1 MKSTKNT
8 RAVAVGIFI
17 FAALVIFIL
26 GVLTLGGQK
35 KMFADTL
42 QVEALFND
50 VNGLQPGNNV
60 WYAGVKVGTIENIQ
74 FTGTGQVKVTMSV
87 DQKVSPYL
95 KKDTKVKVGSDGLIG
110 NKILVLYGG
119 SAAAPQVT
127 DGEQLAADNM
137 LSIDDMMQTF
147 QQNNQNLVAIT
158 NDLKTVSSGLAN
170 GKGSIGKL
178 LKDETLA
185 NQLDFALSSLRRS
198 LSQTENFTQDIAA
211 YTQKLQQKGSLTND
225 LITDTVIFGRLR
237 ASVAQMQSVSQS
249 AQDVVDNLKS
259 ATSNVNS
266 SLSNTSTPAGM
277 LLNDAQTAQ
286 SLKAVIKN
294 LETSTQKLD
303 ENMEALQHN
312 FLFRGYFRK
321 KNKNM

>member
-1 MKSTKNT
+1 MKSNKNT

-42 QVEALFND
+42 QIKALFND
-50 VNGLQPGNNV
+50 VNGLQTGNNV
-60 WYAGVKVGTIENIQ
+60 WYAGVKVGTIEKIQ
-74 FTGTGQVKVTMSV
+74 FTGSGQVEVTMSV
-87 DQKVSPYL
+87 DEKVRPYL

-119 SAAAPQVT
+119 TAAAAQVT

-158 NDLKTVSSGLAN
+158 NDLKVVSSGLAN

-185 NQLDFALSSLRRS
+185 NQLDLALISLRRS

-211 YTQKLQQKGSLTND
+211 YTNKLQQKGSLTND

-237 ASVAQMQSVSQS
+237 ASVAQMQTVSQT
-249 AQDVVDNLKS
+249 AQEVVDNLKN
-259 ATSNVNS
+259 ATSNVNA
-266 SLSNTSTPAGM
+266 SLTNTSTPAGM

-321 KNKNM
+321 KNKNL